1 MAEVVVIG
9 TGSWGTTL
17 ALLLARKGASVALL
31 ARTEAEA
38 EHLRRDGENK
48 RFVPGHQFPSALA
61 VDVLGKAALSRA
73 TFVLIAVPSQSLRE
87 NAESITPHLKRGAIV
102 VSATKGL
109 EPDTGKRM
117 SQVLADELSPALRG
131 KLCALSGPNLAM
143 EIVAD
148 KPSSTV
154 VASQSEEAAKAV
166 QELLNTPR
174 FRVYTSE
181 DVVGVEFGGALKN
194 IIAIGA
200 GVCDGLSLGN
210 NAKAAFLTRGLAEI
224 TRLSVAAGANPPTL
238 AGLAGMGDLVAT
250 SYSGLSRN
258 HYVGEQLAAGKSPHQ
273 IRASMKNVAEGVETS
288 AAAVKLAAS
297 MGVEMPIAHVT
308 YEVLHKGLPLEQA
321 IAGLLGRAP
330 APEQT

>member
-1 MAEVVVIG
+1 MADVVVIG

-17 ALLLARKGASVALL
+17 ALLLARKGTSVVLL

-38 EHLRRDGENK
+38 GQLRQDAENK
-48 RFVPGHQFPSALA
+48 RFVPGHQFPVRLN
-61 VDVLGKAALSRA
+61 VDALGKNPLLEARI
-73 TFVLIAVPSQSLRE
+73 VLIAVPSPRLRE
-87 NAESITPHLKRGAIV
+87 NAKRIAPHLKRSAIV

-109 EPDTGKRM
+109 ETETGKRM
-117 SQVLADELSPALRG
+117 SQVLADELPLALRSG
-131 KLCALSGPNLAM
+131 ICALSGPNLAM

-148 KPSSTV
+148 MPSSTV
-154 VASQSEEAAKAV
+154 VASQSEEAAKAI
-166 QELLNTPR
+166 QGLLNTPR

-224 TRLSVAAGANPPTL
+224 TRLSVAAGANPLTL
-238 AGLAGMGDLVAT
+238 SGLSGMGDLIAT

-258 HYVGEQLAAGKSPHQ
+258 HYVGEQLAAGKSPRQ

-297 MGVEMPIAHVT
+297 MGVEMPIAQVT